1 MQFFAFGQ
9 TVADTQLA
17 VVGDADDVAGK
28 GVFRQFAFLCQE
40 HDRRGNFYRFTGT
53 NLIKAHAAFEM
64 PRANT
69 HKGDAVAV
77 FGIHIG
83 LDFEN
88 KAGNFSFF
96 WQNLSFRRR
105 PGKRGGCHVVQA
117 FQHFLH
123 AEVVDGAAEKD
134 RGQGACQIQFLVK
147 GRTQFAHHF
156 DVFAQLGYRMCR
168 QQTVEFFV
176 VEPATGFD
184 GGVFL

>member
-77 FGIHIG
+77 F
-83 LDFEN
+83 
-88 KAGNFSFF
+88 
-96 WQNLSFRRR
+96 
-105 PGKRGGCHVVQA
+105 
-117 FQHFLH
+117 
-123 AEVVDGAAEKD
+123 
-134 RGQGACQIQFLVK
+134 
-147 GRTQFAHHF
+147 
-156 DVFAQLGYRMCR
+156 M
-168 QQTVEFFV
+168 
-176 VEPATGFD
+176 
-184 GGVFL
+184 